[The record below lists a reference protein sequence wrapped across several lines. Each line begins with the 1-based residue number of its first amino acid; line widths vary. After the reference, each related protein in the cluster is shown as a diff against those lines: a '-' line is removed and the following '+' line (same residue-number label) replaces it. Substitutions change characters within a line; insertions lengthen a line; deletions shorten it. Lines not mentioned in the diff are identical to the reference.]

1 MQPGHRMS
9 ALVSEDVRDAG
20 TSFGLQAMER
30 TELPEN
36 HPVSVFAEWYDDFR
50 KGHLLP
56 DEMILLAQPGVRQL
70 LRWVR
75 HVEPVQIDGAV
86 DFYVLSQ
93 GDEIEHAPS
102 DHIREG
108 WMSETLDEEFV
119 ESRYHEAVTASILRQ
134 PMFSRGPVPS
144 IQRAFIKQYRGVF
157 PLYAENQ
164 ARLRLAIV
172 AAETYAQVEFD

>member
-1 MQPGHRMS
+1 MS
-9 ALVSEDVRDAG
+9 ALTNDDAARA
-20 TSFGLQAMER
+20 SSQSYGLQSLDRGAV
-30 TELPEN
+30 PEN
-36 HPVSVFAEWYDDFR
+36 HPVSIFAGWYDEFR

-56 DEMILLAQPGVRQL
+56 DELILLAQPGVRQL

-75 HVEPVQIDGAV
+75 HVEPVQIDGVV

-93 GDEIEHAPS
+93 GGEIDLSPNN
-102 DHIREG
+102 HIREG
-108 WMSETLDEEFV
+108 WMSDTLDEEFV
-119 ESRYHEAVTASILRQ
+119 ESRYHEAITASILRE

-144 IQRAFIKQYRGVF
+144 LQRAFIKQYRGVF